1 MMRSDRVP
9 LPAHEPRCE
18 PRQPGRA
25 ASRCA
30 RHLASVPH
38 GSVMQDFT
46 ASTCKPC
53 TALCIGYIDLAV
65 VRLHGLE
72 SRKPNAKPFPSGDT

>member
-1 MMRSDRVP
+1 
-9 LPAHEPRCE
+9 
-18 PRQPGRA
+18 
-25 ASRCA
+25 
-30 RHLASVPH
+30 
-38 GSVMQDFT
+38 MQGFT